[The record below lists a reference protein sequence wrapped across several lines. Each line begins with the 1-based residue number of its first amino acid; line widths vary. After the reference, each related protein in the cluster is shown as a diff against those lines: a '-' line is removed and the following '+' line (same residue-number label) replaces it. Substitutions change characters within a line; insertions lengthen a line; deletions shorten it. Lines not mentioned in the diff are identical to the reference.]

1 MPVYEDIESIRQGLA
16 LFNQRL
22 LNRGYS
28 FRVYSKDSHCLYIQG
43 SFDFG
48 YYVNVHI
55 EFRDLLYT
63 NIGSKEEWP
72 DAWHENQLFLLE
84 DEETTAMIDLEGIE
98 VTEEKKYIGFVF
110 NICGRDKFHTKGCVI
125 CSQIYIRWEHPYNE
139 A

>member
-1 MPVYEDIESIRQGLA
+1 MPVYEDIESIQQGLA

-28 FRVYSKDSHCLYIQG
+28 FRVYSLDTHCLYIQG

-55 EFRDLLYT
+55 EFRDLVYT
-63 NIGSKEEWP
+63 NIDSKEEWP
-72 DAWHENQLFLLE
+72 DAWHEDQLFLLDE
-84 DEETTAMIDLEGIE
+84 EETTEIIQVEGIE
-98 VTEEKKYIGFVF
+98 VDGEKKYTGFVF
-110 NICGRDKFHTKGCVI
+110 NICGRDNFRAKGCII
-125 CSQIYIRWEHPYNE
+125 CSKLYIWWEYPYNE